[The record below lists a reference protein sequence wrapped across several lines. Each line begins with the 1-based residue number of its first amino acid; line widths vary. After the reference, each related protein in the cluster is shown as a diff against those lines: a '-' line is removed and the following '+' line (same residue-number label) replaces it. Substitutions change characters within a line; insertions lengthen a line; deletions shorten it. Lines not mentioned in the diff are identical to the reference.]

1 MRNRWLQSKR
11 FCNGRGKLCG
21 HFRAGVFLNTYRTPG
36 RFNSAWEVPGKAQP
50 LSGGPRGR
58 WRQAG
63 EVGALCALRVVATT
77 PPDLDSKALL
87 ASRGRATCSPCSE
100 DGGEKGFS
108 SIEREERAG
117 HGGWS
122 GRDF

>member
-1 MRNRWLQSKR
+1 MGEGNSADIFGLES
-11 FCNGRGKLCG
+11 
-21 HFRAGVFLNTYRTPG
+21 FLNTYRTPG

-63 EVGALCALRVVATT
+63 AVGALCALRVVATT

-108 SIEREERAG
+108 SIERERRGPGMGAG
-117 HGGWS
+117 VGEI
-122 GRDF
+122 FNFNFCY